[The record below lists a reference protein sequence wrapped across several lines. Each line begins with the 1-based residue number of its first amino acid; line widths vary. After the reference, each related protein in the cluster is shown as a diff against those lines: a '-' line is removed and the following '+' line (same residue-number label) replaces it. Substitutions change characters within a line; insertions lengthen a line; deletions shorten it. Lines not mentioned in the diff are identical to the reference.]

1 MNQRPRSND
10 MRDAPDDLV
19 SVRVPEKLAAA
30 IGSLRE
36 ATGRDD
42 YDIVTSALRTYLA
55 DARQREAV
63 VSHFYVTPTGYPAA
77 YVVTACASL
86 QDGTNFDADAKSRAG
101 VTFGQINRYRP
112 TRLEW
117 GSDGTSVVIQM
128 AVSGQTPD
136 QAATTAVKMVR
147 NRIVEELR
155 LAKDEALTVAVTETY
170 DLLYG

>member
-1 MNQRPRSND
+1 MW
-10 MRDAPDDLV
+10 DAQDEIV
-19 SVRVPEKLAAA
+19 SVRVPETLAAA
-30 IGSLRE
+30 VGRLRQ

-42 YDIVTSALRTYLA
+42 YDIITSALRTYLA

-63 VSHFYVTPTGYPAA
+63 VAHFYVTPTGYPAA
-77 YVVTACASL
+77 WVVTACASL
-86 QDGTNFDADAKSRAG
+86 QDGTDFDPDSQKRAE

-112 TRLEW
+112 TRLQW
-117 GSDGTSVVIQM
+117 GSDGTSVVVQM

-155 LAKDEALTVAVTETY
+155 LAKDEALAVEVTETY